1 MGSAYFSSYLAKP
14 FYIIFRVERGQQT
27 FLFPINLSEEIVPS
41 AVFYGTVVPVFTY
54 LVVKNLIVNP
64 FLADKKEK

>member
-1 MGSAYFSSYLAKP
+1 MFVCFSLC
-14 FYIIFRVERGQQT
+14 RVDRGQQT

-41 AVFYGTVVPVFTY
+41 AVFYGTVAPVVLY

-64 FLADKKEK
+64 FLAEKKEK